1 MIKEE
6 ETYEKNM
13 ELLISLEKELKL
25 KEEEKTIVYDLILEL
40 KDKMKYYPND
50 KYIQDNIK
58 LLQEYIKE

>member
-6 ETYEKNM
+6 EKYEKNM